1 MFLLFWFNALLLTHF
16 ENLTIVPQQNVSEK
30 KVTSSN
36 ILNLG
41 YLSEKWNTGTE
52 LCSKFKQVYSKLRI
66 YSYPLKKHFFRILK
80 GDVLSAIILY
90 FALSLKDENLVEEI
104 LLRTKYDIKPAAMK
118 KETIENVEK
127 EVT

>member
-1 MFLLFWFNALLLTHF
+1 MLLTHF

-104 LLRTKYDIKPAAMK
+104 LLRTKYEDDIKPAAMK